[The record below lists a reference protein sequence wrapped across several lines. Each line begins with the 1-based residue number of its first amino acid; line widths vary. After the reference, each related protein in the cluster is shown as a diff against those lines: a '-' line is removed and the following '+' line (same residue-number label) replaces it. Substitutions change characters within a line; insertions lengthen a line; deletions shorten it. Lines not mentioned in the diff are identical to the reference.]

1 MEIDETIKSVIG
13 ELNVPNKDLSL
24 DGFVTTN
31 FEPRINIHNGSLPKG
46 KHICIHGDVVKLLND

>member
-24 DGFVTTN
+24 DSFEVTTLEEALFQKAN
-31 FEPRINIHNGSLPKG
+31 TFAFMGMSLNCLIIK
-46 KHICIHGDVVKLLND
+46 

>member
-24 DGFVTTN
+24 DSFEVTDY
-31 FEPRINIHNGSLPKG
+31 EPRVNIRGGAVPKG
-46 KHICIHGDVVKLLND
+46 KHICIHGDVVKLLDN